1 MSTYFKYAER
11 KATNEVNW
19 AEISSNMVDTLNEA
33 VKIREEKKAAIDK
46 ATNELGNTLADAPQG
61 QHQGLN
67 EFALTYANNAQEM
80 RLMQDRL
87 LKSGQIS
94 LKDYNITNNSV
105 I

>member
-61 QHQGLN
+61 ASRQLPR
-67 EFALTYANNAQEM
+67 LT
-80 RLMQDRL
+80 LTL
-87 LKSGQIS
+87 LLRSQSSTVPFRRAMNHGTP
-94 LKDYNITNNSV
+94 LRGFCLR
-105 I
+105 